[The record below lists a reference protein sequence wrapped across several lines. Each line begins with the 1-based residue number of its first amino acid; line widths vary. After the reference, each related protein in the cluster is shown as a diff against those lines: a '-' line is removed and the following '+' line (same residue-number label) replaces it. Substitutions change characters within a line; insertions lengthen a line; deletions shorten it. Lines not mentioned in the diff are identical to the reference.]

1 MSRSLRLI
9 FTYCALTVAACLVTL
24 GAGLKWLGAEAVA
37 KIEFV
42 ARDRVLSLFSTPQ
55 YADQIILVDIDEVS
69 IQKIAS
75 WPWNRSLIADLVTE
89 IVDGQGAR
97 LVVLDI
103 VLPDPRDETGDK
115 RLLKLAQERRLV
127 LAQVFDYVDREPPI
141 ISGNPSG
148 NLSSNN
154 ELPTISATGIIA
166 NHTGLRS
173 APCVG
178 NIGFIPDLDGKLR
191 RIVLYTEWQNRT
203 YPALSIASVLCLLD
217 ANQGA
222 LKLEQ
227 ITQNQSATLP
237 LKFNIHPSEFKLISA
252 HNLLQKAKI
261 QRKSSP
267 HPVKDK
273 IVIIGSSALGLSDR
287 VTTPQLPSISGMYIH
302 AQAITEIINP
312 QKSTMKSFSFP
323 STQAYQLAIVIA
335 FSLAI
340 ILSKNLWILMAIGSG
355 IFLLW
360 TGFVILQIDAGNS
373 HPLFGA
379 VWGILFLLLTLIPLE
394 WSQQRS
400 QSRVRARIL
409 SRYVSR
415 PVLRDL
421 LAKQNFDPLKPRLA
435 TISVLVADMVSYS
448 QTVAEQP
455 LDGAATITKEFLEAI
470 TEPVWSL
477 RGTLDRYTGDGLI
490 AFWGA
495 PIPIQNHAEL
505 AVKAATQMHARV
517 EALNEQNRSRGL
529 PSVQVRIGI
538 ASGSALVGDFG
549 TELRANYTAV
559 GTCINMASR
568 LESAAKSLGVS
579 TLISEVTADAVTQ
592 TPLSPFGE
600 HEIRG
605 LGRITLFTLNAP
617 PGSKGPTELT
627 AP

>member
-9 FTYCALTVAACLVTL
+9 LTYCALTVAACLVTL
-24 GAGLKWLGAEAVA
+24 GVGLKWFGADAVS

-42 ARDRVLSLFSTPQ
+42 ARDRVLSIFSAPQ
-55 YADQIILVDIDEVS
+55 HADQITLVDIDETS
-69 IQKIAS
+69 IRKTGP
-75 WPWNRSLIADLVTE
+75 WPWKRSMIADLVTE
-89 IVDGQGAR
+89 LVDRHGAR

-103 VLPDPRDETGDK
+103 VLPDPRDEAGDK
-115 RLLKLAQERRLV
+115 RLLKLAENRKLA

-141 ISGNPSG
+141 ISGSPSG
-148 NLSSNN
+148 DFFLNLDK
-154 ELPTISATGIIA
+154 ELPTISATGIIG

-191 RIVLYTEWQNRT
+191 RIVLYTEWQDKI
-203 YPALSIASVLCLLD
+203 YPALSLASVLCLLETNKSAFKTKQVTYD
-217 ANQGA
+217 
-222 LKLEQ
+222 
-227 ITQNQSATLP
+227 QSATLQ
-237 LKFNIHPSEFKLISA
+237 LKFNINPNEFKLIPA
-252 HNLLQKAKI
+252 HNILKNAPTERRLFTSLVQ
-261 QRKSSP
+261 
-267 HPVKDK
+267 DK
-273 IVIIGSSALGLSDR
+273 IVIVGSSALGLSDR
-287 VTTPQLPSISGMYIH
+287 VTTPHSASISGMYIH
-302 AQAITEIINP
+302 AQAITEILNP
-312 QKSTMKSFSFP
+312 QKSIMQSFSLP
-323 STQAYQLAIVIA
+323 LTQMYQLAVVIA
-335 FSLAI
+335 FTLTMV
-340 ILSKNLWILMAIGSG
+340 LSRNLWALITIGSA
-355 IFLLW
+355 ILLLW
-360 TGFVILQIDAGNS
+360 IGFTVLQIDAGNRHLLS
-373 HPLFGA
+373 GA
-379 VWGILFLLLTLIPLE
+379 FWGVLFLLLTLIPME
-394 WSQQRS
+394 WSRQRA

-409 SRYVSR
+409 SRYVSK
-415 PVLRDL
+415 PVLKDL
-421 LAKQNFDPLKPRLA
+421 LAQQNFDPLKPRLA

-448 QTVAEQP
+448 QTVAEQS
-455 LDGAATITKEFLEAI
+455 LDGAATITQEFLEAI

-495 PIPIQNHAEL
+495 PIPVQNHAEL
-505 AVKAATQMHARV
+505 AVRAAIEMHSRV

-529 PSVQVRIGI
+529 PSVRLRIGI

-579 TLISEVTADAVTQ
+579 TLISEVTAGAVTQ
-592 TPLSPFGE
+592 SPLTPFGE

-617 PGSKGPTELT
+617 PASTESM